1 MENKFFKTFD
11 KKKFLLVAKLIF
23 VLLAVVLINSLS
35 GSTYTRYESDV
46 DIGANANVA
55 FFVIDQGLYEN
66 QIYVDGLMP
75 SDEPKYYRF
84 YVSNKKD
91 NKRADVD
98 LEYSIKFETT
108 TNLPLQY
115 EIIRN
120 QSFDGPHQNII
131 GAPVLRQDENNV
143 YYNVYET
150 TGTRQFLHSRDE
162 LDEYVLKVTFP
173 IYNTPTSISNKQRPD
188 DFQGAIEM
196 FSIIITASQVA

>member
-1 MENKFFKTFD
+1 MESKFFKTFD

-23 VLLAVVLINSLS
+23 VLVAIVLINSLS

-66 QIYVDGLMP
+66 QIYIDGLIP
-75 SDEPKYYRF
+75 DNQPKYYRF
-84 YVSNKKD
+84 YVTNKKN

-98 LEYSIKFETT
+98 LEYAIKFETT
-108 TNLPLQY
+108 TNLPLEY

-120 QSFDGPHQNII
+120 QTYEGPHQNLL
-131 GAPVLRQDENNV
+131 GTPTLRQDDNDV

-150 TGTRQFLHSRDE
+150 TGTREFLHSRDE
-162 LDEYVLKVTFP
+162 IDEYVLKVTFP
-173 IYNTPTSISNKQRPD
+173 IYNTPTSISNKQRSD
-188 DFQGAIEM
+188 DYQGAIEM